1 MSPIDQDGR
10 DYVNDIL
17 ASAEGERLLLIELR
31 AALARQRA
39 GVASN
44 DAAEIELASRAVSH
58 AVLTLDQARRRRED
72 LQRIVGHGTAARLET
87 LERHAGP
94 IDGLTELRD
103 SLRTEAE
110 GAINDLALT
119 QVVLQ
124 GAMQAGDAYLQ
135 ALFSS
140 VSQVTPSYHPPA
152 PTGRQSRRPQVSAH
166 LVNRSA

>member
-1 MSPIDQDGR
+1 MVLNEMDGR

-31 AALARQRA
+31 SALARQRA
-39 GVASN
+39 GVAQS
-44 DAAEIELASRAVSH
+44 DAAEIEIASRAVSH

-72 LQRIVGHGTAARLET
+72 LQRLVGHGTAARLES

-94 IDGLTELRD
+94 IEGLAELRE

-110 GAINDLALT
+110 GAIADLALT

-140 VSQVTPSYHPPA
+140 VSQVTPSYQPPA
-152 PTGRQSRRPQVSAH
+152 STGRPAPRRQVSAN

>member
-1 MSPIDQDGR
+1 MSPIEDAER

-17 ASAEGERLLLIELR
+17 ASAQGERRLLIELR

-39 GVASN
+39 GVAAN
-44 DAAEIELASRAVSH
+44 DSAEIEIASCAVSH
-58 AVLTLDQARRRRED
+58 AILTLDQARRRRED
-72 LQRIVGHGTAARLET
+72 LQRMVGNGSSLRLES

-94 IDGLTELRD
+94 IEGLARLRE

-124 GAMQAGDAYLQ
+124 GAMQAGDAWLQ
-135 ALFSS
+135 ALFTS
-140 VSQVTPSYHPPA
+140 VSQVTPSYQPPTPA
-152 PTGRQSRRPQVSAH
+152 GRPAQRRPVSAN